1 MPRGCDEGLEVLVE
15 PDGAHLNGIR
25 VRNRVN
31 MWRKFKCARI
41 LNATS
46 VISRAGAAPLPDY
59 CTRFMPGKM
68 EERKLHV

>member
-46 VISRAGAAPLPDY
+46 IQ
-59 CTRFMPGKM
+59 
-68 EERKLHV
+68 